1 MTSPNIDANAR
12 STPSLFARLVFHLG
26 PGALGVLFTVPVGVQ
41 CFAQS
46 LVPAM
51 NVQTQAVP
59 PLALPSVLAN
69 EPEGRLA
76 VSAAEAAG
84 LASPSTPASSEAQIP
99 LGEETTAPVLS
110 NAPKASKET
119 SALPSLGTSE
129 GSETKAAAAEA
140 VELKGSTATPATE
153 IPSPLPPEN
162 ASGIDFNP
170 WQSLG
175 LVGGMLVFLAAGG
188 IFLVRF
194 KNRGLFPV
202 SKQEKLM
209 EIVGTLALA
218 PKRSVVLVRIKG
230 EEFAIASTE
239 QGITFL
245 KTIGAQ
251 PGDLKSTV
259 PVGDSLLSVS
269 HPEPR
274 RFARES
280 TPRLT
285 TPTSSSASSPE
296 VPVEPD
302 NAQSKEPSSANPKSE
317 LLLSALR
324 NMRGKNPKEAAPKES
339 ATQNAK
345 TSAFPRYLA
354 NAFAEESRRELR
366 GQAAEE
372 QPTPPRSQARKA
384 TTEAAR
390 SEEHQMESVTSLIRE
405 KLREMKPLA

>member
-1 MTSPNIDANAR
+1 MTFPNIDANVR
-12 STPSLFARLVFHLG
+12 SNASFFARLAFHLG
-26 PGALGVLFTVPVGVQ
+26 AGALGLLITLPFGVR

-46 LVPAM
+46 LVPASQ
-51 NVQTQAVP
+51 VQTEAVP
-59 PLALPSVLAN
+59 PLALPPVLAN

-76 VSAAEAAG
+76 VSAAEAVG
-84 LASPSTPASSEAQIP
+84 GASPSTATVSEAQKP
-99 LGEETTAPVLS
+99 LGEDTAGPVLS
-110 NAPKASKET
+110 EATELMPEAKS
-119 SALPSLGTSE
+119 
-129 GSETKAAAAEA
+129 AAEA
-140 VELKGSTATPATE
+140 VEFKDSTTSPATE

-162 ASGIDFNP
+162 AGSIDFNP

-209 EIVGTLALA
+209 EIVGTLAVA

-251 PGDLKSTV
+251 GGELKSTV
-259 PVGDSLLSVS
+259 SVGEPSLLSVS
-269 HPEPR
+269 RPEPR

-280 TPRLT
+280 TPRLA
-285 TPTSSSASSPE
+285 TPPNPSASSKE
-296 VPVEPD
+296 VPVEPG
-302 NAQSKEPSSANPKSE
+302 NAQDKEPSGSNPKSE
-317 LLLSALR
+317 ILLSALR
-324 NMRGKNPKEAAPKES
+324 NMRGKNPKEAAAHES
-339 ATQNAK
+339 APQNSK

-354 NAFAEESRRELR
+354 NAFAEESRRELK
-366 GQAAEE
+366 GQAA
-372 QPTPPRSQARKA
+372 
-384 TTEAAR
+384 
-390 SEEHQMESVTSLIRE
+390 EEHQMESVTSLIRE